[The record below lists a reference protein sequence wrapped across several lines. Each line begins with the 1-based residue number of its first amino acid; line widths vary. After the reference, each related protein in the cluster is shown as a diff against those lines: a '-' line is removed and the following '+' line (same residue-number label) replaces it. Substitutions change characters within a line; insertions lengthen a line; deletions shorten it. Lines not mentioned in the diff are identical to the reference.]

1 MNLID
6 VLSAP
11 WAIVPG
17 KLEEIHAIAAAHA
30 RGERRDIAA
39 IEAQI
44 GRPLSN
50 QQRPVQVVDGVAV
63 VGLSGVLAKRMNL
76 MTQVSGGT
84 STQLAAQELQSA
96 IDDPAV
102 RAIVLAIDSPG
113 GTVDG
118 TEAFANIV
126 RAGAQQKRILALA
139 DGCMASAAYWIG
151 AAVGPGNI
159 YLAERTTQVG
169 SIGVV
174 AKHVDQSGAE
184 ARAGVKTTEITAG
197 KFKRIA
203 SGYAP
208 LTEDGR
214 NTIQS
219 QVDFLY
225 GLFVESVAK
234 DRGVSAERVLQR
246 MADGR
251 VFTGQQAID
260 AGLADGFSTM
270 NSLIRI
276 ARGNPAPRVPSRSP
290 SSSISAKET
299 PMGYNATSFSDTD
312 LRRVYGNH
320 SHLQRRY
327 GSVDAYIADMS
338 AKSAKTISPLTA
350 SDTDWAAVHRQ
361 ATALV
366 ESHGIEYVVA
376 VKRVLAEGVR

>member
-1 MNLID
+1 MNLTD
-6 VLSAP
+6 VLSSP
-11 WAIVPG
+11 WAILPG
-17 KLEEIHAIAAAHA
+17 KLEEIHAIVAAHA
-30 RGERRDIAA
+30 RGDRRDIAA

-50 QQRPVQVVDGVAV
+50 QQRPVQVFDGVAV
-63 VGLSGVLAKRMNL
+63 VALSGVLAKRMNL

-84 STQLAAQELQSA
+84 SMQLAAQELQSA

-102 RAIVLAIDSPG
+102 QAIVLAIDSPG

-118 TEAFANIV
+118 TEALANIV
-126 RAGAQQKRILALA
+126 RSGAQQKRILTLA
-139 DGCMASAAYWIG
+139 DGCMASAAYWVG
-151 AAVGPGNI
+151 AAAGPGNI

-174 AKHVDQSGAE
+174 TKHVDTSGAE
-184 ARAGVKTTEITAG
+184 ARAGYKTTEIYAG

-225 GLFVESVAK
+225 RLFVESVAK
-234 DRGVSAERVLQR
+234 DRGVSTEQVLQR

-260 AGLADGFSTM
+260 AGLADGFSTI
-270 NSLIRI
+270 NGLIQI
-276 ARGNPAPRVPSRSP
+276 ARRNPAPRVPTRSP
-290 SSSISAKET
+290 SSSISPKET
-299 PMGYNATSFSDTD
+299 RMTHNTTGFSDD
-312 LRRVYGNH
+312 SLCRVYKGNP
-320 SHLQRRY
+320 HLQQRY
-327 GSVDAYIADMS
+327 GSSDAFIADMS
-338 AKSAKTISPLTA
+338 AKSNKTTSTLATQE
-350 SDTDWAAVHRQ
+350 TDWAEVHRQ
-361 ATALV
+361 AKAMV
-366 ESHGIEYVVA
+366 ETKGISYDVA
-376 VKRVLAEGVR
+376 VKRVLAQGVY